1 MPDRDTLDSVAS
13 FYAIDEEIQENFR
26 LLHKYAPGTVDAYM
40 ALRHSNY
47 REPPAGA
54 LTAREKEL
62 VIIGMECAIR
72 KSNPTPVFHAESAI
86 RAGATIQEI
95 AEVLSLA
102 IMIAGMITYQESG
115 REVLKE
121 AERLVAAGIGKAS
134 EPDGDRP

>member
-1 MPDRDTLDSVAS
+1 MASEDALESVES
-13 FYAIDEEIQENFR
+13 FYAIDKEIQENFR

-40 ALRHSNY
+40 ALRRSNY

-54 LTAREKEL
+54 LTPREKEL
-62 VIIGMECAIR
+62 VILGMECAIR
-72 KSNPTPVFHAESAI
+72 KSNPTPVFHAESAV
-86 RAGATIQEI
+86 RAGASIEDI

-121 AERLVAAGIGKAS
+121 AERLIAAGVG
-134 EPDGDRP
+134 PDKTEA

>member
-1 MPDRDTLDSVAS
+1 MSDDKTLQAISN
-13 FYAIDEEIQENFR
+13 FYAIDEEIQDNFR
-26 LLHKYAPGTVDAYM
+26 RLNHYAPGAVEGYLK
-40 ALRHSNY
+40 LRTSNY
-47 REPPAGA
+47 RSPEEGGA

-86 RAGATIQEI
+86 RSGASIEDI

-115 REVLKE
+115 QYVLKE
-121 AERLVAAGIGKAS
+121 AERLLAAGIG
-134 EPDGDRP
+134 PDAES